1 MQELSRRDSSRV
13 SQYLAIRSTHGN
25 PRVDPGP
32 QMVVPEDV
40 KTLASFFCCDA
51 YIRFS
56 NPDPFDV
63 PVIGGEDNLKSSSK
77 EDID

>member
-1 MQELSRRDSSRV
+1 
-13 SQYLAIRSTHGN
+13 
-25 PRVDPGP
+25 VDPGP